1 MEKQIQLINSAIDQ
15 LEASLPHASIEAPK
29 VSARAIDW
37 HIEHSLK
44 AAILVIDA
52 LEESD
57 PAQFKPKF
65 SPTKALILGMGR
77 IPRGRAVSPDI
88 LNTKGPISLGKV
100 PEMIEKLRNL
110 LLGAQNKAEK
120 SYFDHP
126 IFGHMK
132 RNEALKF
139 VAIHTNHHLKI
150 IQDILADQA
159 N

>member
-1 MEKQIQLINSAIDQ
+1 MKKQIQLINSAIDH
-15 LEASLPHASIEAPK
+15 LEASIPHAQIGAPK

-44 AAILVIDA
+44 AAILIIDA
-52 LEESD
+52 IGQSN
-57 PAQFKPKF
+57 PADYKPKF
-65 SPTKALILGMGR
+65 SPTKTLILQMGR

-100 PEMIEKLRNL
+100 PEMLKNLRAL
-110 LLGAQNKAEK
+110 LLTIEEKAEK

-139 VAIHTNHHLKI
+139 VAIHSKHHLKI
-150 IQDILADQA
+150 IQDILAAQT

>member
-1 MEKQIQLINSAIDQ
+1 MEKQIQLINNAIDQ
-15 LEASLPHASIEAPK
+15 LEAHLPSAPIKAPK

-44 AAILVIDA
+44 AAILIIDA

-65 SPTKALILGMGR
+65 SPTKTLILQMGR

-88 LNTKGPISLGKV
+88 LNNKGEISLGKV
-100 PEMIEKLRNL
+100 PEMIGKLRNL
-110 LLGAQNKAEK
+110 LLSTQKKAEK

-132 RNEALKF
+132 RNEALRF
-139 VAIHTNHHLKI
+139 VAIHSHHHLKI
-150 IQDILADQA
+150 IQDILAAQT